1 MSKNILN
8 LVKVLGLAGLIFI
21 AGCNKDDKD
30 SNIKVGKG
38 YEGGIIAYVD
48 GSGKHGLIA
57 APSDLDGVYFWGR
70 AFTVCEELV
79 IDGYDDWYLP
89 SKEELN
95 TLYKNKDAIGG
106 FTEDIYWCSTELEK
120 DGNGAWAQR
129 FSDGKQ
135 DTSAKKS
142 ERKVRAVRS
151 F

>member
-8 LVKVLGLAGLIFI
+8 LMQVFGLAGLIFI
-21 AGCNKDDKD
+21 AGCKKDDKD

-38 YEGGIIAYVD
+38 HEGGIIAYVD

-70 AFTVCEELV
+70 AFTVCEELI
-79 IDGYDDWYLP
+79 IDGYDDWYFP

-106 FTEDIYWCSTELEK
+106 FTGDIYWSATELENN
-120 DGNGAWAQR
+120 GNGAWVQR

-135 DTSAKKS
+135 GGAAKTS
-142 ERKVRAVRS
+142 ELKVRAVRS